1 MPNAATPTEHAI
13 TPMSASSDPTADNGG
28 TVRVLARGLAILRV
42 FTPANRWLSN
52 QEIALAVKLPRPT
65 VSRITADLMD
75 LGYLHYSPKDGRYRL
90 GTSVLALGYH
100 GLANLDAHLIAR
112 PLLQE
117 LADSMNALVVL
128 ASRDGLAMVCNEV
141 CHGNNILTLRV
152 GVGSRLSLPNS
163 AMGRA
168 LVGALP
174 PAERTSLLEE
184 VRQACGSEWQQ
195 LEPALQDAVSQ
206 MQSKGYYTSIGT
218 LEQGVNGVGTVVDL
232 GNAPLAY
239 TLGVAGP
246 AFRFPV
252 ERLQQETGPHMLD
265 IKNRIQQRI
274 RDKQGIG

>member
-1 MPNAATPTEHAI
+1 MSTSPN
-13 TPMSASSDPTADNGG
+13 PTAGNNG

-52 QEIALAVKLPRPT
+52 HEIALASKLPRPT
-65 VSRITADLMD
+65 VSRITADLMG
-75 LGYLHYSPKDGRYRL
+75 LGYLDYSARDGRYRL

-112 PLLQE
+112 PLMQE
-117 LADSMNALVVL
+117 LADATNALVVL

-174 PAERTSLLEE
+174 PAARAALLDEI
-184 VRQACGSEWQQ
+184 RDACGNEWQQ
-195 LEPALQDAVSQ
+195 LGPALQDAASQ

-218 LEQGVNGVGTVVDL
+218 LEQGVNGVGTVVEF
-232 GNAPLAY
+232 GNAPLTY

-246 AFRFPV
+246 AFRFPP
-252 ERLQQETGPHMLD
+252 EWLENDIGPRMLAIKDQIQHRL
-265 IKNRIQQRI
+265 
-274 RDKQGIG
+274 RDMHGTL